1 MNPRDAS
8 NPSVGILSMNYCTWA
23 FYMGSGDQ
31 DSGRSTCMVSTKAI
45 SLTLMGP
52 FLSCTV
58 QFTLSFYT
66 KINLIVCQQL
76 SSQVEGELHWSSS
89 VLYCAV
95 LAAISNLMVS
105 HVFWSELVGDALE
118 TSVISHLGDQYEV
131 LLICSFVSCSRS
143 GTKQMNVCHSKHIYT

>member
-31 DSGRSTCMVSTKAI
+31 DSGCSTCMASTKAI
-45 SLTLMGP
+45 SPTLMGP

-58 QFTLSFYT
+58 QFMLSFYT

-76 SSQVEGELHWSSS
+76 SSQVEGELHWCSSDLS
-89 VLYCAV
+89 
-95 LAAISNLMVS
+95 AISNLMVS

-143 GTKQMNVCHSKHIYT
+143 GTKQVNVCHSKHIYT